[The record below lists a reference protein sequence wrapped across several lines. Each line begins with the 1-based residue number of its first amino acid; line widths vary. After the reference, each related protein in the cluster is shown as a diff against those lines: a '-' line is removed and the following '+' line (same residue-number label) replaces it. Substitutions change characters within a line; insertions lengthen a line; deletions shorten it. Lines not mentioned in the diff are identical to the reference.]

1 MTVVYTVSLVSD
13 LEMEMLVEHMRT
25 NIKYLIKNMRKAVS
39 K

>member
-1 MTVVYTVSLVSD
+1 MTVAYTVSLVSD
-13 LEMEMLVEHMRT
+13 LEEMQVEHMRT